1 MLYTYA
7 KFDNVKN
14 GLDGGFENLQSFWL
28 FLGLVHA
35 FGFFAIFIKGFLLEI
50 IILESGSKIHED
62 MVMGVVR
69 SPLTYFDIT
78 PSGQITNKFSNDLG
92 ILDNDVAANFFLVF
106 ERGILWVIMLGSL
119 LALDLMYFGPAIACF
134 LFFILFFNYAKNSII
149 SAKQLSLKLKSPTFT
164 QLR

>member
-1 MLYTYA
+1 
-7 KFDNVKN
+7 
-14 GLDGGFENLQSFWL
+14 
-28 FLGLVHA
+28 
-35 FGFFAIFIKGFLLEI
+35 
-50 IILESGSKIHED
+50 

-106 ERGILWVIMLGSL
+106 ERGILWIIMLGSL
-119 LALDLMYFGPAIACF
+119 LALDLMYAGPAIACF
-134 LFFILFFNYAKNSII
+134 LFFIFFFNYAKKSII